1 MAKLDAGSTLKR
13 LRNRYRLVVMNDDTY
28 EEVVTFK
35 LSRLSVYIGLSTIF
49 VVLIGL
55 TVALIVFT
63 PLKYYIPGYDD
74 LKVGR
79 EYRQMKYRV
88 DSLERQVD
96 YQAKYIDNFKKVND
110 QYGHAIGDDVL
121 VETAHR
127 LEYAVRPGD
136 SVSRFSGDEFGIL
149 LDRVHDDITAEAITK
164 RIMAQFLKP
173 FLHQSGSLQ
182 VTISIGISLFSHQ
195 YETPEEMVRS
205 ADDAMY
211 VAKNGGKSRYQFAA
225 QQPM

>member
-1 MAKLDAGSTLKR
+1 MAKLDAGTTLKR

-88 DSLERQVD
+88 DSLEREVD
-96 YQAKYIDNFKKVND
+96 HQSRYIDNFKKVLN
-110 QYGHAIGDDVL
+110 GDVNTSLDTMKLTV
-121 VETAHR
+121 
-127 LEYAVRPGD
+127 PK
-136 SVSRFSGDEFGIL
+136 DEFS
-149 LDRVHDDITAEAITK
+149 DD
-164 RIMAQFLKP
+164 
-173 FLHQSGSLQ
+173 
-182 VTISIGISLFSHQ
+182 
-195 YETPEEMVRS
+195 
-205 ADDAMY
+205 
-211 VAKNGGKSRYQFAA
+211 
-225 QQPM
+225 